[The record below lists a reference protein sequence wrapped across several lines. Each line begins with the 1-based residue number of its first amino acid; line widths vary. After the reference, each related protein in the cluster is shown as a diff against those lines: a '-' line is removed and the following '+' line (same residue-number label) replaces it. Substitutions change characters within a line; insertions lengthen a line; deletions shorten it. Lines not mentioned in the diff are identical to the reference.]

1 MAEWNRIFQNRRL
14 CIAILV
20 ILLLNGFL
28 FIREQKIQNYG
39 MDCAIPTP
47 TISFQV
53 DGGGYEIAQETVDSR
68 AAYERYLQWLEN
80 YTKLPLEQAISALQT
95 EKDRLTA
102 VLENYG
108 EEENVEKPT
117 EVYLDYVA
125 VNHLLK
131 QAAYLHGYKD
141 YLNMIQANKDAL
153 LSFSI
158 FNDPNEFSGRNILK
172 TANEFEALQ
181 DISLRLGID
190 GAIHAFMGFS
200 ITDYLLLAVLVL
212 VCVAFLDERK
222 KGLWNIVY
230 ALYGG
235 RLRLAIQR
243 VSILLC
249 VSVIGVTL
257 LYGTNLLVG
266 FFIYGG
272 IRDLGRAAQS
282 VELLGNMPIRCTVG
296 EFLLQYLLFKIGAAF
311 LVALLLWLIFSAIR
325 NVKYTII
332 AASGML
338 AAEYSFYTFLP
349 VQSGWNMFKY
359 FNIFTYITSA
369 DLYTNYLNIDLFGYP
384 VGIRAVSQNACLPI
398 ILLLVGVCITIHCHK
413 RPASGRILL
422 GHFAYGINRITDGF
436 LRRFHLLG
444 MELYKTLFIQ
454 KGILLIILFFYCVPG
469 LIFTVNIPVGGS
481 KEAAARAYTAQ
492 LSGPITADTMQQIRD
507 ISSELD
513 TIIAAHAS
521 AKVQYENGTMEYP
534 QYDVFVRAAQAAET
548 NKNGLSIVRERV
560 EELCSLGKGQD
571 FTPWLIE
578 DSPYEGTY
586 GTPAKP
592 NQSRVALVAMLTI
605 TLLLTGSMAYE
616 TQTGMNELL
625 ASTQNGRKR
634 LFFIKISTAAILTT
648 LVWAV
653 TYGLEFYT
661 FLGVGDI
668 GTFPAS
674 VQNLSMLENFPVK
687 CSIGTFLIGIYLYR
701 WFALFVCAVLTMLVS
716 SCVKRLETACIA
728 ACSVIL
734 LPSVLYL
741 FIGLEPLKFLSLALA
756 IACTPI
762 IPANGSMVIVLV
774 IGTLPVSTISI
785 AIYAM
790 RKRIRL

>member
-1 MAEWNRIFQNRRL
+1 
-14 CIAILV
+14 
-20 ILLLNGFL
+20 
-28 FIREQKIQNYG
+28 
-39 MDCAIPTP
+39 
-47 TISFQV
+47 
-53 DGGGYEIAQETVDSR
+53 
-68 AAYERYLQWLEN
+68 
-80 YTKLPLEQAISALQT
+80 
-95 EKDRLTA
+95 
-102 VLENYG
+102 
-108 EEENVEKPT
+108 
-117 EVYLDYVA
+117 
-125 VNHLLK
+125 
-131 QAAYLHGYKD
+131 
-141 YLNMIQANKDAL
+141 
-153 LSFSI
+153 
-158 FNDPNEFSGRNILK
+158 
-172 TANEFEALQ
+172 
-181 DISLRLGID
+181 
-190 GAIHAFMGFS
+190 
-200 ITDYLLLAVLVL
+200 
-212 VCVAFLDERK
+212 
-222 KGLWNIVY
+222 
-230 ALYGG
+230 
-235 RLRLAIQR
+235 
-243 VSILLC
+243 
-249 VSVIGVTL
+249 
-257 LYGTNLLVG
+257 
-266 FFIYGG
+266 
-272 IRDLGRAAQS
+272 
-282 VELLGNMPIRCTVG
+282 
-296 EFLLQYLLFKIGAAF
+296 
-311 LVALLLWLIFSAIR
+311 
-325 NVKYTII
+325 
-332 AASGML
+332 
-338 AAEYSFYTFLP
+338 
-349 VQSGWNMFKY
+349 
-359 FNIFTYITSA
+359 
-369 DLYTNYLNIDLFGYP
+369 
-384 VGIRAVSQNACLPI
+384 
-398 ILLLVGVCITIHCHK
+398 
-413 RPASGRILL
+413 
-422 GHFAYGINRITDGF
+422 
-436 LRRFHLLG
+436 
-444 MELYKTLFIQ
+444 
-454 KGILLIILFFYCVPG
+454 
-469 LIFTVNIPVGGS
+469 
-481 KEAAARAYTAQ
+481 
-492 LSGPITADTMQQIRD
+492 
-507 ISSELD
+507 
-513 TIIAAHAS
+513 
-521 AKVQYENGTMEYP
+521 
-534 QYDVFVRAAQAAET
+534 
-548 NKNGLSIVRERV
+548 VRERV

-586 GTPAKP
+586 GTPARP